1 MPLVLVP
8 RLGVGLLPGREVL
21 GRRERRDGRHGVGDA
36 ITRPERVGD
45 GLAGVG
51 VRAAEQLLE
60 RGQRRA
66 GPLDIFQRRVDGPA
80 VLDEW
85 DVEGAEVLLTQRPPP
100 VEEVEMKRDKVP
112 GRLPSPLIISKP
124 VRQRGGSA

>member
-36 ITRPERVGD
+36 ITRPKRVGD
-45 GLAGVG
+45 RFAGVG
-51 VRAAEQLLE
+51 VRAAEKLLE

-80 VLDEW
+80 VLDER
-85 DVEGAEVLLTQRPPP
+85 DVEGAEVLL
-100 VEEVEMKRDKVP
+100 
-112 GRLPSPLIISKP
+112 
-124 VRQRGGSA
+124 A